1 MMRFKSVQKF
11 AGHRGASGHEQAT
24 GGGPRGP
31 RKFRILLTRRRAAI
45 TIVLASLASAAM
57 ATGFIFYFSWRQG
70 AQGDGRAETMSAVF
84 GAVMA
89 IVCIRS
95 LLGVLRRPKR
105 LDI

>member
-1 MMRFKSVQKF
+1 MQEF
-11 AGHRGASGHEQAT
+11 ADHRGASGHEQAT

-31 RKFRILLTRRRAAI
+31 RTFRILLTRRRAAM

-70 AQGDGRAETMSAVF
+70 AMGDGRAEIMSVVF
-84 GAVMA
+84 GAIMA
-89 IVCIRS
+89 VVCVRS